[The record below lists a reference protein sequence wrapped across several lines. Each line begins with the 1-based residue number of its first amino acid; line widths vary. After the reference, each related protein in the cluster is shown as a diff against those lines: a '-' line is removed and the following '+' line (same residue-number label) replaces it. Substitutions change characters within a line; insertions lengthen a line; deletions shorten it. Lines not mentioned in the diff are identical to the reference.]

1 MNLFIGIQ
9 VSKTLPRVF
18 IALWALFIAGFVLFV
33 FSQYALL
40 TSSILLLVGTLVFA
54 PCALWQQKT
63 FNHLN
68 QGIQQLQFV
77 DGCWYL
83 VIQSEADTERHSIEL
98 ANDNV
103 LWPWWIKLNYK
114 LEQDQDEFDQSF
126 MSRLA
131 LRKRQHQLFICR
143 DAVSETDFRHLSRVL
158 RFYRNEQRE
167 QLESD

>member
-1 MNLFIGIQ
+1 MNLFIDIQ

-18 IALWALFIAGFVLFV
+18 IALWALFIAGFGLFV

-40 TSSILLLVGTLVFA
+40 TSLILLLVGMLVFL
-54 PCALWQQKT
+54 PCVLWQQKA

-68 QGIQQLQFV
+68 QGVQQLQFV

-83 VIQSEADTERHSIEL
+83 VEKSGSDTERHSIEL

-114 LEQDQDEFDQSF
+114 LEQDQDDQSF
-126 MSRLA
+126 MSRFSPH
-131 LRKRQHQLFICR
+131 KRQQLLICR

-158 RFYRNEQRE
+158 RFYRNEERD
-167 QLESD
+167 QLESN

>member
-1 MNLFIGIQ
+1 MNLFIDIQ

-18 IALWALFIAGFVLFV
+18 IGLWILFILSFVLFV
-33 FSQYALL
+33 FSQYTLL
-40 TSSILLLVGTLVFA
+40 TSSILLLVATLVFA
-54 PCALWQQKT
+54 PCALWQQKA

-68 QGIQQLQFV
+68 QGVQQLQFV

-83 VIQSEADTERHSIEL
+83 VIQSGADTERHSIEL
-98 ANDNV
+98 ADDNV

-114 LEQDQDEFDQSF
+114 LEQDENEQSL
-126 MSRLA
+126 MSRFT

-158 RFYRNEQRE
+158 RFYRNEERE
-167 QLESD
+167 QLKPD